1 MKYNTDD
8 MAKMQQEAVKRIQEM
23 QNKGKAY
30 TPTVQTLPQSPNARP
45 PDTAVSKTETPP
57 IPQPDNFFEMLF
69 GDKEKSLILLL
80 ILLLSSEKKGDT
92 VLIFALIYL
101 LL

>member
-23 QNKGKAY
+23 QNKGKSY
-30 TPTVQTLPQSPNARP
+30 TPTVQTLPQSPNVKP
-45 PDTAVSKTETPP
+45 PDTVVSKTENPP
-57 IPQPDNFFEMLF
+57 IPQSNNFFEMLF

-92 VLIFALIYL
+92 TLIFALIYL

>member
-23 QNKGKAY
+23 QNKGKSY
-30 TPTVQTLPQSPNARP
+30 TPTVQTLPQSPN
-45 PDTAVSKTETPP
+45 
-57 IPQPDNFFEMLF
+57 
-69 GDKEKSLILLL
+69 KEKSLILLL

-92 VLIFALIYL
+92 TLIFALIYL